1 MLQLELERHV
11 HLPRLPLNGQAH
23 LPTSIDESSEN
34 HVCCIADQPGRAGLG
49 EFEHGSRTGGQT
61 RGGRAKERKRTALL
75 PNERFDQMRKG
86 MRLMMTYDAVRN
98 SFSATVENMT
108 GKTIERVRVEV
119 HLSNGKDSARLH
131 ALI

>member
-1 MLQLELERHV
+1 
-11 HLPRLPLNGQAH
+11 
-23 LPTSIDESSEN
+23 
-34 HVCCIADQPGRAGLG
+34 
-49 EFEHGSRTGGQT
+49 
-61 RGGRAKERKRTALL
+61 
-75 PNERFDQMRKG
+75 MRKG